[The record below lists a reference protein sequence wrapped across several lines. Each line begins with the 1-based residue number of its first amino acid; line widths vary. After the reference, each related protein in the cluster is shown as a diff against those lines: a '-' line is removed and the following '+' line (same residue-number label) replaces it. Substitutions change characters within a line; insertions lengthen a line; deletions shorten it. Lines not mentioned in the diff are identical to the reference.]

1 MAGVGQK
8 KVTDNEMSKT
18 DKNQKLKKAAELLRF
33 ALSTDDEEVIK
44 SIIESVAEMLE
55 EEID

>member
-1 MAGVGQK
+1 MTK
-8 KVTDNEMSKT
+8 LDR
-18 DKNQKLKKAAELLRF
+18 NQTLKKAAELLRF
-33 ALSTDDEEVIK
+33 VLTTDDAELIK